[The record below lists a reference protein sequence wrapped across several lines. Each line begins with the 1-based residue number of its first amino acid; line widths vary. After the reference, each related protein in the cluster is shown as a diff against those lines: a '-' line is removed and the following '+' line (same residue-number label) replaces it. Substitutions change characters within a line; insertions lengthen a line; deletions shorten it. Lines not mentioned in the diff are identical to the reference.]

1 MVPTLELD
9 RLHRNYGPVV
19 AVDGV
24 SLSLG
29 KGEFLTLLG
38 PSGSGK
44 TTTLRMVGG
53 FEAPNSGEIR
63 IGGSRVDR
71 LPPYLRDTAT
81 IFQSGAL
88 FPHKTVAANIAFG
101 LRMRRVARDEIA
113 RRVTEALDIVR
124 LRGMEDRYPEQL
136 SGGQRQRVALARSLA
151 VRPSVLLFD
160 EPLSALDLTLRL
172 QLRAEIRR
180 LHQKLGFSAI
190 YVTHDQGEAMALS
203 DRVAVMN
210 RGRIEQIAPPDTI
223 YNAASSEFVHGFVG
237 ESSCFEITAT
247 GQDYRDAEGGP
258 LSITLATPLSPG
270 RHRVYLRPAQLH
282 FELAAMSRPN
292 RLPKPNRLAL
302 RVETVEF
309 LGDSWR
315 YHLVAGKVSIVC
327 DNSVKLGLQPGHD
340 VAIGWDDAAMRV
352 FA

>member
-1 MVPTLELD
+1 MPALELD
-9 RLHRNYGPVV
+9 RLHRRYGPVV
-19 AVDGV
+19 AVDGI

-53 FEAPNSGEIR
+53 FEAPTDGEIR
-63 IGGSRVDR
+63 INGKRADR

-88 FPHKTVAANIAFG
+88 FPHKTVAENVAFG
-101 LRMRRVARDEIA
+101 LRMRRIPRHEID
-113 RRVTEALDIVR
+113 RRIIETLDIVR
-124 LRGMEDRYPEQL
+124 LRGMEERYPEQL

-151 VRPSVLLFD
+151 VRSAVLLFD

-180 LHQKLGFSAI
+180 LHQQIGFSAI

-210 RGRIEQIAPPDTI
+210 GGRIEQIASPDNI

-237 ESSCFEITAT
+237 ESSCFQITVT
-247 GQDYRDAEGGP
+247 GDDYRDADGAS
-258 LSITLATPLSPG
+258 LNLVLANRLPPG
-270 RHRVYLRPAQLH
+270 RHRLYLRPTQLH
-282 FELAAMSRPN
+282 LGQDAAAGSN
-292 RLPKPNRLAL
+292 HLKL
-302 RVETVEF
+302 RVETLEF

-315 YHLVAGKVSIVC
+315 YHLVAGQVSLVC
-327 DNSVKLGLQPGHD
+327 DHRANLSLQPGAE
-340 VAIGWDDAAMRV
+340 VTVGWEDSAMRV
-352 FA
+352 FT

>member
-1 MVPTLELD
+1 M
-9 RLHRNYGPVV
+9 
-19 AVDGV
+19 
-24 SLSLG
+24 
-29 KGEFLTLLG
+29 
-38 PSGSGK
+38 
-44 TTTLRMVGG
+44 
-53 FEAPNSGEIR
+53 
-63 IGGSRVDR
+63 
-71 LPPYLRDTAT
+71 
-81 IFQSGAL
+81 
-88 FPHKTVAANIAFG
+88 
-101 LRMRRVARDEIA
+101 
-113 RRVTEALDIVR
+113 
-124 LRGMEDRYPEQL
+124 
-136 SGGQRQRVALARSLA
+136 
-151 VRPSVLLFD
+151 RPSVLLFD

-180 LHQKLGFSAI
+180 LHQQLGFSAI

-327 DNSVKLGLQPGHD
+327 DNSVKLGLQPWPRCRDRLGRCRHAG
-340 VAIGWDDAAMRV
+340 VCVRRPGENALGFWLVMAPAPDALAGMLRHSGAV
-352 FA
+352 HGPHEP